1 MAKSKE
7 KNQALKLRQEGK
19 SIRDIAKRIKVAKS
33 TVSFWCRDIKLTSKQ
48 VGLLHEKML
57 LGSYKG
63 RLKGARMQ
71 YERRL
76 KLTKELN
83 RKGKDKLGPM
93 SVRDFIVAGAALY
106 WGEGSKKEKQGVRLT
121 NSDPKVIKFMLKWF
135 KQVWNISKDQ
145 IKLAIIINRIHKNRI
160 KEVEEYWSKITKI
173 PKNQFNKTIL
183 IKAKNKKHYDNFPV
197 YFGTLTIKIKQSTN
211 LHRQITGMIE
221 GLRTMPM

>member
-1 MAKSKE
+1 M
-7 KNQALKLRQEGK
+7 KNFEIIENPRKMYK
-19 SIRDIAKRIKVAKS
+19 
-33 TVSFWCRDIKLTSKQ
+33 
-48 VGLLHEKML
+48 KML
-57 LGSYKG
+57 KDMEKAEASIFLEIYIYSNDKIG
-63 RLKGARMQ
+63 RLF
-71 YERRL
+71 
-76 KLTKELN
+76 
-83 RKGKDKLGPM
+83 RKVL
-93 SVRDFIVAGAALY
+93 
-106 WGEGSKKEKQGVRLT
+106 EKKEKQGVRLT